1 MLCLPNN
8 LRSATT
14 KPPARVSSPRRANR
28 APGTRA
34 RPGRRSDRASPIN
47 RSVLNLI
54 ERVVVGGNTRIVN
67 LFETNDDR
75 VSHAGLVD
83 GDDLTIIVEPV
94 RLRAQNLN
102 LRGGYES
109 ASKPQ
114 SSRSVTRSMDE
125 TSRTRARASHTRRET
140 ATRERLSVG
149 WRARRRVSSSSQWV
163 MTPRRVPRPRPLA
176 SRARAHLGASRRA
189 DLFLG
194 RRLRLRRRL
203 LSRIKNTH
211 PSSVTA
217 PNPTARRVD
226 AHRHRSSIHRVSN
239 ESSNHR
245 RRTSSASA
253 RTTVRDARV
262 VFVAL
267 RNGRNKTS
275 SISRSRHRTAS
286 SVARASRSTDPTS
299 RSRSREGPDRYARAR
314 RLWEK
319 YARGRTRE
327 RRGELTTHL
336 TANTARVD
344 IVCAS
349 MARGRRVV
357 RTRARARGRRA
368 RDRGDRREVDARVD
382 FDRWCVLLC
391 IRCTV
396 VVWWCFCLFVVC
408 FQSMVLV
415 GVLGFGS

>member
-1 MLCLPNN
+1 MSSEQPSVCYYE
-8 LRSATT
+8 T
-14 KPPARVSSPRRANR
+14 ARARLVSETRESR
-28 APGTRA
+28 PGTRA
-34 RPGRRSDRASPIN
+34 RPGRRSARASPIN
-47 RSVLNLI
+47 RLVLNLI

-83 GDDLTIIVEPV
+83 GDDLAIIVEPV

-140 ATRERLSVG
+140 ATRERLSVER
-149 WRARRRVSSSSQWV
+149 RARRRVSSSSQWV

-239 ESSNHR
+239 ESSNHHHRIVVLPQPR
-245 RRTSSASA
+245 RERPCETRAWSSSPCEAYE
-253 RTTVRDARV
+253 
-262 VFVAL
+262 
-267 RNGRNKTS
+267 KKS
-275 SISRSRHRTAS
+275 SVSRRRHRTVS
-286 SVARASRSTDPTS
+286 SVARASRSTDPTP

-314 RLWEK
+314 PPWEK
-319 YARGRTRE
+319 CARGRPRE
-327 RRGELTTHL
+327 RRGARATHL

-368 RDRGDRREVDARVD
+368 RDGIEAIDARWA
-382 FDRWCVLLC
+382 R
-391 IRCTV
+391 
-396 VVWWCFCLFVVC
+396 VW
-408 FQSMVLV
+408 VLV
-415 GVLGFGS
+415 GGVCSCVEGLRS

>member
-34 RPGRRSDRASPIN
+34 RPGRRSARASPIN
-47 RSVLNLI
+47 RLVLNLI

-83 GDDLTIIVEPV
+83 GDDLAVIVEPV

-102 LRGGYES
+102 LRGGNES

-239 ESSNHR
+239 ESSNHHHRIVVLPQPR
-245 RRTSSASA
+245 RERPCETRAWSSSPCETDAKKRHPSVGFVIERSRAS
-253 RTTVRDARV
+253 RER
-262 VFVAL
+262 FVAL
-267 RNGRNKTS
+267 D
-275 SISRSRHRTAS
+275 RSHAPIAIPR
-286 SVARASRSTDPTS
+286 
-299 RSRSREGPDRYARAR
+299 GP
-314 RLWEK
+314 
-319 YARGRTRE
+319 G
-327 RRGELTTHL
+327 
-336 TANTARVD
+336 
-344 IVCAS
+344 
-349 MARGRRVV
+349 
-357 RTRARARGRRA
+357 
-368 RDRGDRREVDARVD
+368 
-382 FDRWCVLLC
+382 
-391 IRCTV
+391 
-396 VVWWCFCLFVVC
+396 
-408 FQSMVLV
+408 
-415 GVLGFGS
+415 

>member
-34 RPGRRSDRASPIN
+34 RPGRRSARASPIN
-47 RSVLNLI
+47 RLVLNLI

-67 LFETNDDR
+67 LFETNDNR

-83 GDDLTIIVEPV
+83 GDDLAVIVEPV

-140 ATRERLSVG
+140 ATRERLSVER
-149 WRARRRVSSSSQWV
+149 RARRRVSSSSQWV

-245 RRTSSASA
+245 HPTSASA

-267 RNGRNKTS
+267 RNERTKIS
-275 SISRSRHRTAS
+275 SVSLRVHRTIS
-286 SVARASRSTDPTS
+286 SVARASRSTDPTP
-299 RSRSREGPDRYARAR
+299 RSRSREGADRYARAR
-314 RLWEK
+314 PPW
-319 YARGRTRE
+319 
-327 RRGELTTHL
+327 
-336 TANTARVD
+336 
-344 IVCAS
+344 
-349 MARGRRVV
+349 
-357 RTRARARGRRA
+357 
-368 RDRGDRREVDARVD
+368 
-382 FDRWCVLLC
+382 
-391 IRCTV
+391 
-396 VVWWCFCLFVVC
+396 
-408 FQSMVLV
+408 
-415 GVLGFGS
+415 